1 MPSWVG
7 ASLGS
12 QGLRLPL
19 LQSLPMLQIV
29 AAAKR
34 AGLALGLR
42 ERLKHAVRCTFGV
55 PLAPPTP
62 PRSPPA
68 EQRARR
74 RVFALPRPVS
84 MVVLLSPGL
93 PCRLEPS
100 LSATAVCWRRAGDV
114 VVAVA
119 TCEGWLEL
127 LAGGGGG
134 ARRGGGRRFWVL
146 QEGARA
152 GQPGPLLRALSAG
165 DVTSG
170 GRCMGAARSDA
181 DSALLARN
189 QALAAARSSAL
200 VAAAAPSAAASQAE
214 ALPAEAPRW
223 STLEKGGQLRRER
236 ELQMLLS
243 LAHLSETP
251 SCLEALLSTGASVET
266 LRSSSIEGVH
276 AIARRAGLPFGQRA
290 RLTNAV
296 RSHLHREPAAPQE
309 RQETENGDR

>member
-1 MPSWVG
+1 METAAARELASGGAARSGVARPKHEGASDSKATIDRAEVANWRGGGGERAGACTERLSAPALVVLTAGAGHLDVLAVTADDVEELSGFLSSVGMPSWVG

-55 PLAPPTP
+55 PLAPPTL

-68 EQRARR
+68 AERARR

-100 LSATAVCWRRAGDV
+100 LSAAAVCWRRAGDV

-134 ARRGGGRRFWVL
+134 AREHRRRRRSVQHL
-146 QEGARA
+146 D
-152 GQPGPLLRALSAG
+152 P
-165 DVTSG
+165 D
-170 GRCMGAARSDA
+170 RCA
-181 DSALLARN
+181 
-189 QALAAARSSAL
+189 
-200 VAAAAPSAAASQAE
+200 AE
-214 ALPAEAPRW
+214 AA
-223 STLEKGGQLRRER
+223 
-236 ELQMLLS
+236 
-243 LAHLSETP
+243 
-251 SCLEALLSTGASVET
+251 
-266 LRSSSIEGVH
+266 LRSSSGG
-276 AIARRAGLPFGQRA
+276 AGGAGRRATDVRGWHPLKSVADFELGLCLLLSEARCHGRA
-290 RLTNAV
+290 SFATNV
-296 RSHLHREPAAPQE
+296 
-309 RQETENGDR
+309 